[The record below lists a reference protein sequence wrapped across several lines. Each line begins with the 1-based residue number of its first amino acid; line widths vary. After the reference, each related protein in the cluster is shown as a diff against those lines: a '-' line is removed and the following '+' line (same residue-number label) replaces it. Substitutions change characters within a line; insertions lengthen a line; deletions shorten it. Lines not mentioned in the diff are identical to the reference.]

1 MGFLHRYV
9 ILCISVMM
17 RKKQGVVLVTQR
29 LEDIGLQRETT
40 KALFLLNISSSCK
53 VPKRCFSDS
62 VCLGCF
68 PSSGGLLSADHRC
81 SGGL

>member
-53 VPKRCFSDS
+53 VPKR
-62 VCLGCF
+62 
-68 PSSGGLLSADHRC
+68 
-81 SGGL
+81 